1 MAENSDKKDAISKEG
16 LVKILHLGKYYYPF
30 TGGIETVTRDIC
42 EGMVSKGHEV
52 TVLCSNNKWKTEKNK
67 INGVDV
73 IYSSRL
79 LTILS
84 QPINLLLA
92 FTLSKLI
99 KDHDVVHVH
108 SPNPFAELLALFIPK
123 NIKVVTTHHAD
134 VTRQK
139 AFLFFY
145 KYLYRAFLKRCDRI
159 YVATENHIKYSSFL
173 KEFESKCEII
183 PFTINEKRFETTDY
197 ADKLKES
204 IKLEHGPYCLFVGRL
219 VGYKGLDYLI
229 DAAKFIKGNVVIVGG
244 GPDQDKLEQ
253 RLFDERIENV
263 KILGKVMDEDYF
275 AALYHAASF
284 LVLPSI
290 TKAENFGV
298 VQLEAMFCRKPMIT
312 TNIKSGVPIVG
323 RHNETTFVVEPESAS
338 AIAEKANILFGNKD
352 LCREM
357 GLNGM
362 KRFFKLYTREKF
374 NEAHHNSY
382 MDLIGYVA
390 DEEKLAA

>member
-1 MAENSDKKDAISKEG
+1 LADYSDKKGAISKEG

-52 TVLCSNNKWKTEKNK
+52 TVLCSNDKNRTEKTT

-79 LTILS
+79 LTFLS
-84 QPINLLLA
+84 QPINLFLA
-92 FTLSKLI
+92 FTLASIVK
-99 KDHDVVHVH
+99 KFDVVHVH

-139 AFLFFY
+139 AFLLFY
-145 KYLYRAFLKRCDRI
+145 KHLYKAFLKRCDKI

-173 KEFESKCEII
+173 PEFESKCEII
-183 PFTINEKRFETTDY
+183 PFTINEKRFETSDY
-197 ADKLKES
+197 ANKLKES

-219 VGYKGLDYLI
+219 VSYKGLDYLI
-229 DAAKFIKGNVVIVGG
+229 DAAKSIKGNIVLVGG
-244 GPDQDKLEQ
+244 GPDRDRLEQ

-263 KILGKVMDEDYF
+263 KILGKVMDDDYF
-275 AALYHAASF
+275 AALYHAANF
-284 LVLPSI
+284 MILPSI

-298 VQLEAMFCRKPMIT
+298 VQLEAMYCRKPMIT

-323 RHNETTFVVEPESAS
+323 KHNETTFIIEPEDSK
-338 AIAEKANILFGNKD
+338 AIAEKANILFENED

-362 KRFFKLYTREKF
+362 KRFFKFYTREKF
-374 NEAHHNSY
+374 NEAHHLSY
-382 MDLIGYVA
+382 LNLLGI
-390 DEEKLAA
+390 EEEIEEIAA